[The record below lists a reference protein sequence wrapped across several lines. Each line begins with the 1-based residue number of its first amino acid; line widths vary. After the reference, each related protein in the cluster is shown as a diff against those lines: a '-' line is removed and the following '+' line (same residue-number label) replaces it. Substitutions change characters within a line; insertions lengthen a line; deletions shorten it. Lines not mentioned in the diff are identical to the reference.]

1 MNTSTDTTPAPTSEV
16 EGLRAE
22 VRRLE
27 QLLQGKFN
35 KETLLTSMEGN
46 RLALQ
51 GGAASLLAEMFAAQF
66 DGCTAENYLEV
77 TFTSSQILPGERF
90 VVTVQKCSG
99 QTPHELRQAAEDRC
113 TELARQVNLGKCIVR
128 EDMQTGMERTQELIT
143 IRDQTSKREI
153 IVPLLMELDNEVFT
167 TEQINDIGRHIR
179 DNCGPATSSKVKA
192 LMGVPAFQYRVRPW
206 LLECFGAAIAGDKT
220 ERSNR
225 FLEEAIELYQSA
237 NRTRSDAHQLVDYVF
252 DRPIGEKP
260 QEVGGVMLTLAA
272 FCLAHK
278 LDMHQCGEVEL
289 ARVWTKVEQIRVKQA
304 AKPKDSPLPV
314 HVAAG
319 GWL

>member
-1 MNTSTDTTPAPTSEV
+1 MNTPTNTTPAPLSEV
-16 EGLRAE
+16 EALRAE

-27 QLLQGKFN
+27 QQLQDKFN
-35 KETLLTSMEGN
+35 KETLLTGMEGN

-51 GGAASLLAEMFAAQF
+51 GGAAALLAEMFAAQF
-66 DGCTAENYLEV
+66 DESKAENYLEV
-77 TFTSSQILPGERF
+77 SFTSKQILPNERF

-99 QTPHELRQAAEDRC
+99 QTPHQLRQAAEDRC
-113 TELARQVNLGKCIVR
+113 TELALQVELGKSLGHQ
-128 EDMQTGMERTQELIT
+128 DLQSGMEWTQEVIAL
-143 IRDQTSKREI
+143 RAQASKREI
-153 IVPLLMELDNEVFT
+153 IVPLLMELDTEVFT

-179 DNCGPATSSKVKA
+179 DHCGSVTSSKVKA
-192 LMGVPAFQYRVRPW
+192 LLGVPTFQYRVRPW
-206 LLECFGAAIAGDKT
+206 LLECFGAAISGDKT

-237 NRTRSDAHQLVDYVF
+237 NCTRSDAHQLVDYVF

-278 LDMHQCGEVEL
+278 LDMHLCGEVEL

-314 HVAAG
+314 HVNAG
-319 GWL
+319 GCQ